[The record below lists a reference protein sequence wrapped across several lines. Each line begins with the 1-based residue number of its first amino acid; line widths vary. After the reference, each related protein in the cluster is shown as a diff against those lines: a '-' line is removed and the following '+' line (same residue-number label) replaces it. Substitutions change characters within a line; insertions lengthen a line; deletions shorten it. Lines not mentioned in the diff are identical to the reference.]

1 MLWFKA
7 WLETRWRFVL
17 GLGLLMCSAVAI
29 VLAYPQVIKLLPAA
43 SQVDVGSALGR
54 QVAEGAALAADYRGY
69 IWSQWLSQTL
79 RQLWAL
85 FAVLLGT
92 GGLLAQA
99 SGGGALFTL
108 SLPVSRRRLLG
119 VRATTALAEL
129 AILAI
134 VPPLVLPLLSPAVG
148 ETYSFADALVH
159 GVCMLI
165 AGSTLFSLTFLLST
179 VFNDVWRPPLIA
191 LCLAMLMSLVRQV
204 VGGPS
209 SASLLGI
216 MTAETYFRGD
226 GLPWLGLLL
235 CTAVS
240 SALLYAATL
249 NIARQDF

>member
-1 MLWFKA
+1 MLWYKA

-17 GLGLLMCSAVAI
+17 GLGLLVCSAVAI
-29 VLAYPQVIKLLPAA
+29 VLAYPQVIRLLPAA
-43 SQVDVGSALGR
+43 SRLDAGSALGR
-54 QVAEGAALAADYRGY
+54 QVAERAALAADYRGY
-69 IWSQWLSQTL
+69 IWSQWFGESL

-85 FAVLLGT
+85 CAVLLGT

-119 VRATTALAEL
+119 VRAATALAEL
-129 AILAI
+129 AIFAI

-148 ETYSFADALVH
+148 ETYGLADALVH

-179 VFNDVWRPPLIA
+179 VFNDVWRPPLIT
-191 LCLAMLMSLVRQV
+191 LCFATVMSLVRQV
-204 VGGPS
+204 VGWPS
-209 SASLLGI
+209 SASLLGV
-216 MTAETYFRGD
+216 MTGESYFRGH
-226 GLPWLGLLL
+226 GLPWLGLFL
-235 CTAVS
+235 CSAVS
-240 SALLYAATL
+240 SALMYAATL

>member
-1 MLWFKA
+1 MLWYRA
-7 WLETRWRFVL
+7 WLETRWRFVF
-17 GLGLLMCSAVAI
+17 GLGLLMCSTAAI
-29 VLAYPQVIKLLPAA
+29 VLTYPEGIKLLPAA
-43 SQVDVGSALGR
+43 SRLEVGGALGR
-54 QVAEGAALAADYRGY
+54 RVAERAALALDYRGY
-69 IWSQWLSQTL
+69 IWSQWLSQSM

-119 VRATTALAEL
+119 VRAATALAEL

-134 VPPLVLPLLSPAVG
+134 LPPLVLPLLSPAVG
-148 ETYSFADALVH
+148 ETYSLADALVH

-191 LCLAMLMSLVRQV
+191 LCLAILMSLVRQL

-209 SASLLGI
+209 SASLLGV
-216 MTAETYFRGD
+216 MTAETYFRGG

-235 CTAVS
+235 CAATS
-240 SALLYAATL
+240 SALLYAATV
-249 NIARQDF
+249 NIAPRDF